1 MVCAV
6 AAHPVAG
13 WSDKERSWSAL
24 MAQVAEGN
32 ENALT
37 DLYDSTSR
45 VVYGLILRILGN
57 ASSAEEVTL
66 DVYLQVWRT
75 AQSYDSGRGTVSS
88 WLVTLARSRAIDALR
103 SRQVRS
109 AMFEQPLEEIL
120 EPRDLRRD
128 PEQLS
133 IEQAQAHMVSNLLA
147 ELPVDQRQAIKLA
160 YFSGL
165 SHSEIAARSGL
176 PLGTVKTRIRLGML
190 RLRELL
196 APYAEGL

>member
-1 MVCAV
+1 MVRAV
-6 AAHPVAG
+6 AAHPVAD
-13 WSDKERSWSAL
+13 WSEKERSWSAL
-24 MAQVAEGN
+24 MAGVAEGN

-37 DLYDSTSR
+37 QLYDSTSR
-45 VVYGLILRILGN
+45 IVYGLVLRILGN
-57 ASSAEEVTL
+57 SSSAEEVTL
-66 DVYLQVWRT
+66 DVYLRVWRT
-75 AQSYDSGRGTVSS
+75 ARSYDSARGTVSS
-88 WLVTLARSRAIDALR
+88 WLITLARSRAIDAVR

-109 AMFEQPLEEIL
+109 AMFEQPLEEISD
-120 EPRDLRRD
+120 PQDRRRD

-133 IEQAQAHMVSNLLA
+133 IESAQAHIISNLLA

-160 YFSGL
+160 YFLGL

-196 APYAEGL
+196 ALYAEGL

>member
-6 AAHPVAG
+6 AAHPLAG

-24 MAQVAEGN
+24 MARVAEGN

-133 IEQAQAHMVSNLLA
+133 IEQAQAHIVSNLLA

>member
-6 AAHPVAG
+6 AAHPLAG

-24 MAQVAEGN
+24 MARVAEGN

-75 AQSYDSGRGTVSS
+75 AQSYDSGRGTVSC

-133 IEQAQAHMVSNLLA
+133 IEQAQAHIVSNLLA